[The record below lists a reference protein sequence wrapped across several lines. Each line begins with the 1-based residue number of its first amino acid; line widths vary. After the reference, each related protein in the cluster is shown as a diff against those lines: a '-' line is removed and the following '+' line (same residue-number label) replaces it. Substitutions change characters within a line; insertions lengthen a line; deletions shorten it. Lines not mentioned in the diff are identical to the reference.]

1 MYHENNHPIYMKKII
16 CCCLLIWGFALQLQ
30 AQQTVKRDW
39 LTKAYQ
45 QSYAGGNAFPG
56 LLNWQKE
63 QNENGL
69 ANVANLPDSV
79 KQRILKQAETALSYK
94 WPSLPAS
101 LYLDYK
107 ITGTRTTY
115 ENLVNERRRTLS
127 VLVAGELIENK
138 GRFIPQIVNGLWL
151 VLEESTWVAPA
162 HITVQKEGADLPN
175 IENPYIDLH
184 ASSTGLTVATI
195 YNMLSAKF
203 AKYSKVVNGRILY
216 ELNRRLFDP
225 YLKYDHFWWMGFKGN
240 AVNNWN
246 TYVNSNTLQAALLV
260 LPPGKKLDSLSAKL
274 LKSAD
279 NFINQYPE
287 DGGCDEGPSYWDMA
301 GGRLIRLLSLLN
313 QASDGKLN
321 WGDKELLHQIG
332 AYTYKMQISG
342 TYMVNFADAFPTYT
356 QNPES
361 VYRYGVLFKDETLK
375 DYASFLWKAR
385 EKQISAN
392 DITDFLAI
400 SAAYKDLE
408 NTPAKAPYPIYA
420 ALPDLQVFN
429 ARSVAGST
437 KGFFFAAKGGNNA
450 ESHNHND
457 IGNFIVYYD
466 GKPLLIDAG
475 VGVYTAKTFSNRRYE
490 LWNVQSQWHNCP
502 SINGVQQKDG
512 KQYKANGFKF
522 SNTNSLATV
531 SMDIAKAYPAEA
543 EVQKWER
550 SISLNRS
557 KNTIDLSDAFVLN
570 AYKAPSAL
578 NFLTSGAVE
587 IKPGK
592 IIFQDRGVA
601 LNFDAKQL
609 EAKIDEQA
617 MDDERMTKM
626 WGKKL
631 YRIQLVT
638 KDKAKTG
645 NLKISIAAEGK

>member
-1 MYHENNHPIYMKKII
+1 MKKII
-16 CCCLLIWGFALQLQ
+16 YCCLFLLGFGLQLQ

-45 QSYAGGNAFPG
+45 QSYANGNAFPN

-63 QNENGL
+63 QNLNGL
-69 ANVANLPDSV
+69 RNVANLPDSV
-79 KQRILKQAETALSYK
+79 KQRILKQAEAALSYK

-127 VLVAGELIENK
+127 LLVAGELIENK
-138 GRFIPQIVNGLWL
+138 ERFIPQIVNGLWL

-162 HITVQKEGADLPN
+162 HITVQKEGADLAN

-203 AKYSKVVNGRILY
+203 AKYSKVVNGRIVY
-216 ELNRRLFDP
+216 ELNRRLFNP
-225 YLKYDHFWWMGFKGN
+225 YLKYDNFWWMGFKGN

-246 TYVNSNTLQAALLV
+246 TYVNSNTLQVALLV
-260 LPPGKKLDSLSAKL
+260 LQPGKKLDSLSAKL

-321 WGDKELLHQIG
+321 WSDKELLHQIG
-332 AYTYKMQISG
+332 TYTYKMQING

-361 VYRYGVLFKDETLK
+361 VYQYGVLFKDETLK
-375 DYASFLWKAR
+375 DYASFLFKAR

-400 SAAYKDLE
+400 SAAYQALD
-408 NTPAKAPYPIYA
+408 NTPAKAPYPLYA

-437 KGFFFAAKGGNNA
+437 KGFFFAAKGGHNA

-457 IGNFIVYYD
+457 IGNFIVYHD

-475 VGVYTAKTFSNRRYE
+475 VGVYTAKTFSSKRYE

-502 SINGVQQKDG
+502 SINGVPQKDG
-512 KQYKANGFKF
+512 KQYKAAGFKF
-522 SNTNSLATV
+522 SNTNGLATV

-543 EVQKWER
+543 NVQQWER
-550 SISLNRS
+550 TISLNRS
-557 KNTIDLSDAFVLN
+557 KNTINLTDAYALN
-570 AYKAPSAL
+570 AYKAPSEL
-578 NFLTSGAVE
+578 NFLTPCAVE
-587 IKPGK
+587 LQPGK
-592 IIFQDRGVA
+592 IIFKDRGVA
-601 LNFDAKQL
+601 LNFDARQL
-609 EAKIDEQA
+609 EATVDEQA
-617 MDDERMTKM
+617 IDDERIGKM
-626 WGKKL
+626 WGKKI
-631 YRIQLVT
+631 YRVRLAT
-638 KDKAKTG
+638 KGKEKAG
-645 NLKISIAAEGK
+645 NLKIAIVADGK